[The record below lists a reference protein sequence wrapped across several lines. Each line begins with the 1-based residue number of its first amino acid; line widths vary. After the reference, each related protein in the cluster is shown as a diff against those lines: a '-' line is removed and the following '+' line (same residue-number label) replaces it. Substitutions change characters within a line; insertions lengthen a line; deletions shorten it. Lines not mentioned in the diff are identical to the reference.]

1 MAKKSKWPV
10 AVFMT
15 KKFRR
20 IAEFILNMKT
30 LIINIGNA
38 PLIFVTPSP
47 AIAALNTNLQALE
60 DAETK
65 AKTRVIGAAADRDV
79 KYDVCYKDLKDV
91 TGYVQS
97 VANNAADAPAA
108 IAIIETSG
116 LSVRVN
122 GTKIKAPIEAK
133 NGLDEGVVELIAKSA
148 GRDTVYMWERSA
160 DGIAW
165 SELPLTQIAKTTV
178 DSLTAGQRMYFR
190 VRTRNQRDGT
200 SEWSAAVVIM
210 VV

>member
-30 LIINIGNA
+30 LIININNA

-47 AIAALNTNLQALE
+47 SIATLNTNLQALE

-133 NGLDEGVVELIAKSA
+133 NGLDEGVVDLIAKSA

-178 DSLTAGQRMYFR
+178 DSLTPGQRMYFR